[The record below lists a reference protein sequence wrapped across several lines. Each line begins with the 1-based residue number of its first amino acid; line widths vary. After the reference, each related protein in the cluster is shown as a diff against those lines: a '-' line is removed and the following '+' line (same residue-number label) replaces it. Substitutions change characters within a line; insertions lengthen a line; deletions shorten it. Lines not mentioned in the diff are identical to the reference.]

1 MIALG
6 NVRLIY
12 NPVSGQAFFKN
23 NLDYIIER
31 FQREG
36 KQIIPYRTESSEDAF
51 NAAFNLEEG
60 KYEKVL
66 VAGGDGTIHQAINGL
81 MKRGIDVPVGII
93 PSGTANDV
101 ANYLGL
107 PRTIKEICDTLIG
120 ENYIETDLGFV
131 NNRYFINIASAGLL
145 TDVSQKTEI
154 AVKNNLGRL
163 AYYLKGLEQL
173 PKFHSI
179 NITLESPDYRYDGKV
194 FLFLVMNGKSAG
206 GFQKVAPLAQMDDG
220 LLDVFLFKP
229 ASLPEIVSLF
239 IKVVKGEHINS
250 PQITYFQT
258 NSLIIHCQEE
268 LLTDLDGEKGPEFP
282 LEIKCLPKRLK
293 ILVP

>member
-1 MIALG
+1 MG

-31 FQREG
+31 FQKEG
-36 KQIIPYRTESSEDAF
+36 KQIIPYRTESGDDAF
-51 NAAFNLEEG
+51 NEAYGLEEG
-60 KYEKVL
+60 QYEKVL
-66 VAGGDGTIHQAINGL
+66 VAGGDGTIHQVINGL
-81 MKRGIDVPVGII
+81 MQKGIEIPLGII

-101 ANYLGL
+101 ANYFGL
-107 PRTIKEICDTLIG
+107 PRNIQEICDVLTG
-120 ENYIETDLGFV
+120 ENFAEVDLGLV

-173 PKFHSI
+173 PRFSAI
-179 NITLESPDYRYDGKV
+179 NITLESPEFSYVGKV
-194 FLFLVMNGKSAG
+194 FLFLVMNGRSAG
-206 GFQKVAPLAQMDDG
+206 GFPKVAPLAQMDDG
-220 LLDVFLFKP
+220 LLDVILFKS
-229 ASLPEIVSLF
+229 ASLPEVVSLF
-239 IKVVKGEHINS
+239 IKVVKGEHITS
-250 PQITYFQT
+250 PQIIYFQT
-258 NSLIIHCQEE
+258 NSLKIHCHQE

-282 LEIKCLPKRLK
+282 LEIKCLPKKLK